1 MTVNCRRLEN
11 KNAIVLGGGSGIGKA
26 GAIRM
31 AREGANIVI
40 GDIVKERVES
50 AVAEVQKSGGK
61 SVGFVVDSS
70 IPDEVIKFSNDAIS
84 AMEHIDIL
92 VYSAGVGDKNDTIM
106 DQTLKKWQWV
116 FDVNLTGMFLSSQII
131 GKHMVEKGIRGK
143 IITFASTMGKSPQ
156 GGGGGAYV
164 SSKAAVIGFTK
175 ALACELAINEINV
188 NCICPGLIDTPIWHS
203 GDKSVDM
210 PEGSM
215 VKMVAEQSMMSGQ
228 LPIQRVGKPEDVA
241 AGLAFLASSDSDYI
255 TGQAI
260 NICGGID
267 FH

>member
-1 MTVNCRRLEN
+1 MSVNRGRFEG

-31 AREGANIVI
+31 AQEGANIVI
-40 GDIVKERVES
+40 GDIVKERVDS
-50 AVAEVQKSGGK
+50 AVAEIKKTGSKSI
-61 SVGFVVDSS
+61 GFIVDSS
-70 IPDEVIKFSNDAIS
+70 KSEEVVKFSNDAIS

-92 VYSAGVGDKNDTIM
+92 VYSAGVGDKNDTIL
-106 DQTLKKWQWV
+106 DQNLKKWQWV
-116 FDVNLTGMFLSSQII
+116 FDVNLTGIFLCSQIVA
-131 GKHMVEKGIRGK
+131 KHMVEKGIKGK

-188 NCICPGLIDTPIWHS
+188 NCICPGLIDTPIWHT
-203 GDKSVDM
+203 GDKAVDM

-215 VKMVAEQSMMSGQ
+215 VKMVAEQAMMSGQ
-228 LPIQRVGKPEDVA
+228 LPIQKVGKPEDL
-241 AGLAFLASSDSDYI
+241 AGGIAFLASSDSDYI

-260 NICGGID
+260 NICGGLE